1 MLNSLKNIFQQSENK
16 TQENNSKK
24 QLSLLCGLMLEAAH
38 VDGKIDQIEID
49 QISKLLIT
57 NFQEDQSAV
66 ELELQNSLKEIN
78 EPKSLHYFT
87 SKLNREFSN
96 KKKDLLIE
104 TLWEIIL
111 SDGKVHEFESNLIRR
126 LAGLLYIS
134 DVSCGNAKKRA
145 QINLKNHKES

>member
-1 MLNSLKNIFQQSENK
+1 MLNSLKKIFQQSENE

-24 QLSLLCGLMLEAAH
+24 QLSLLCGLMLEAAQA
-38 VDGKIDQIEID
+38 DDKIDQIEID
-49 QISKLLIT
+49 KISKTLT
-57 NFQEDQSAV
+57 ENFQEDQSEV

-78 EPKSLHYFT
+78 EPKSLHFFT
-87 SKLNREFSN
+87 SKLNKEFSN
-96 KKKDLLIE
+96 EKKDLLIE

-111 SDGKVHEFESNLIRR
+111 LDGKVHEFESNLIRR

-145 QINLKNHKES
+145 QINLKNHKD

>member
-1 MLNSLKNIFQQSENK
+1 LLNSLKNIFKQSESE
-16 TQENNSKK
+16 TQENDSKK
-24 QLSLLCGLMLEAAH
+24 QLSLLCGLMLEAAQ

-49 QISKLLIT
+49 KISKTLT
-57 NFQEDQSAV
+57 ENFQENQSAV
-66 ELELQNSLKEIN
+66 ELELINSLKEID
-78 EPKSLHYFT
+78 EPKSLHSFT
-87 SKLNREFSN
+87 SKLNKEFSN

-111 SDGKVHEFESNLIRR
+111 SDGKIHEFESNLIRR

-145 QINLKNHKES
+145 QINLMNHKN

>member
-1 MLNSLKNIFQQSENK
+1 MLHSLKNIFKQSENE

-24 QLSLLCGLMLEAAH
+24 QLSLLCGLMLEAAQ
-38 VDGKIDQIEID
+38 VDGKIDQIEIEK
-49 QISKLLIT
+49 ILKILT
-57 NFQEDQSAV
+57 ENFQEDQSAV
-66 ELELQNSLKEIN
+66 ELQLQKSLKEIN
-78 EPKSLHYFT
+78 EPKSLHSFT
-87 SKLNREFSN
+87 SKLNKEFSN

-111 SDGKVHEFESNLIRR
+111 LDGKVHQFESNLIRR

-145 QINLKNHKES
+145 QANLKKHKN

>member
-16 TQENNSKK
+16 TQENNPKK
-24 QLSLLCGLMLEAAH
+24 QLSLLCGLMLEAAQ

-49 QISKLLIT
+49 KISKTLT
-57 NFQEDQSAV
+57 ENFQENQSAV
-66 ELELQNSLKEIN
+66 ELELINSLKEID
-78 EPKSLHYFT
+78 EPKSLHSFT
-87 SKLNREFSN
+87 SKLNKEFSN

-111 SDGKVHEFESNLIRR
+111 SDGKIHEFESNLIRR

-145 QINLKNHKES
+145 QINLMNHKN